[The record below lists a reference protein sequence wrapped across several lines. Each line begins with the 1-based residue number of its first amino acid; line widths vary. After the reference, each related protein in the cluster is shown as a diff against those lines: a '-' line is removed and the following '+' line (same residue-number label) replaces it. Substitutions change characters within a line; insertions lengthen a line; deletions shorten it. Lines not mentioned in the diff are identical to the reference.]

1 MDGACAPWWIHWQQ
15 HHITGEAHS
24 DLVGRNNEIM
34 EAWQRQ
40 GHSNLLGRRRHDTP
54 PGGTPRIAAVEERT
68 EGDESETME
77 HPDDFI
83 DEDDTAY
90 GAPPSETE
98 PEPHGASDEPMETSM
113 AEMEPYDEAEHSE
126 ISEQIELAN
135 RMETLRRELEQR
147 MQDASLVG
155 DELEANSLRLQ
166 LANVENLQ
174 YGLPRPTI

>member
-83 DEDDTAY
+83 DEDDTAMEHHRVRQ
-90 GAPPSETE
+90 SLN
-98 PEPHGASDEPMETSM
+98 PMEHQMNLWKHLWLRWNLMMRQNM
-113 AEMEPYDEAEHSE
+113 A
-126 ISEQIELAN
+126 
-135 RMETLRRELEQR
+135 
-147 MQDASLVG
+147 
-155 DELEANSLRLQ
+155 
-166 LANVENLQ
+166 
-174 YGLPRPTI
+174 